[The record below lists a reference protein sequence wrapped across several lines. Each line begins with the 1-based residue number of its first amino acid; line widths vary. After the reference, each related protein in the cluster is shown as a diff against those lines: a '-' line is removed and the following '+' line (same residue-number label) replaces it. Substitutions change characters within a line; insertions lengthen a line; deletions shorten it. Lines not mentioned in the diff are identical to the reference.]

1 MRAWEFVFEEAG
13 SSATNNLLDALVSVR
28 DRFRDTGQDPKIR
41 VDSLVGMVRGRPGSE
56 MFNVD
61 TLKDLYDKNTAVK
74 NLVASISDDDSGN
87 KYIYLKP
94 TVSDLDTID
103 TEIDTGSNSSTP
115 NGVDQSVSTVDKM
128 AKRAA
133 ARRS

>member
-115 NGVDQSVSTVDKM
+115 DGVDQSVSTVDKM